1 MIHSRW
7 SGTHYEAGLCYG
19 QALRAQGINPLTH
32 FQQSKARMTFTRASI
47 PLYEAFYPAVLDEIW
62 GMADGADLDRETVA
76 AFLLSMYSFAPQIH
90 CSCFAFC
97 ADGKTILGRN
107 SDFFASIAPFCDS
120 AFYTLEHA
128 YAFIGNTTAW
138 TEIEDGVNE
147 CGLAVGMTFICPV
160 CQKPGFGAGM
170 LVRCLLETCASTQ
183 EALAMLHRL
192 PIASAQVLILADQSG
207 DLAAVECNCE
217 HIAVLRP
224 RPEQPFVFTTNHF
237 NHPDMQI
244 YQPTDV
250 DDWFSHCRYETL
262 RNAFQTG
269 MPYTPEFAE
278 SLLSGQMGFLC
289 QYDSA
294 MGADTVWSSLY
305 DLTEGV
311 IRRVEGNPSRSAFLE
326 DDRLNMYLRP

>member
-7 SGTHYEAGLCYG
+7 SGTHYEAGLRYG
-19 QALRAQGINPLTH
+19 QALREQGIDPFVH
-32 FQQSKARMTFTRASI
+32 FRQSKARLAFTRASI
-47 PLYEAFYPAVLDEIW
+47 PLYETFYPAVLDEIW
-62 GMADGADLDRETVA
+62 GMADGAGLDRDTVA
-76 AFLLSMYSFAPQIH
+76 TFLLSMYSFAPQIH

-97 ADGKTILGRN
+97 ADGKTMLGRN
-107 SDFFASIAPFCDS
+107 SDFFAGIAPFCDS

-147 CGLAVGMTFICPV
+147 CGLAVGMTFICPIR
-160 CQKPGFGAGM
+160 QKPGFGAGM
-170 LVRCLLETCASTQ
+170 LVRCLLETCASTR
-183 EALAMLHRL
+183 EALAMLWRL

-207 DLAAVECNCE
+207 ELAAVECNCE
-217 HIAVLRP
+217 RISVIRP
-224 RPEQPFVFTTNHF
+224 HPNKPFVFTTNHF
-237 NHPDMQI
+237 NSPDMQI
-244 YQPTDV
+244 YQPADA
-250 DDWFSHCRYETL
+250 DDWFSKRRYETL

-269 MPYTPEFAE
+269 APYTPGFAE
-278 SLLSGQMGFLC
+278 SLLSGRMGFLC

-311 IRRVEGNPSRSAFLE
+311 VRRAEGNPSCSAFLE
-326 DDRLNMYLRP
+326 DHRLNLYTRP